1 MWIVEGGMDDDEDTE
16 DDDDDNADE
25 DNDEDNNINNEDD
38 NKIIEENIHDYKPW
52 FKCDVAPRFIC
63 DLIGYFC
70 LFTKL
75 LLSLS
80 QCNLQLGTLL
90 HNCTFSSPLS
100 TNLVTLANLD
110 CCTLSTN
117 VVLVD
122 SIIKWPMT
130 QSHIEYGMQ
139 KAYDEDD
146 KDEITNEKPKI
157 NKKNEQ
163 SQQEPQSP
171 ITVSNHPES
180 N

>member
-1 MWIVEGGMDDDEDTE
+1 MNFKWSQKMWIVEGGMDDDEDTE

-38 NKIIEENIHDYKPW
+38 NKIIEENIHDYKP
-52 FKCDVAPRFIC
+52 FAF
-63 DLIGYFC
+63 
-70 LFTKL
+70 
-75 LLSLS
+75 
-80 QCNLQLGTLL
+80 
-90 HNCTFSSPLS
+90 
-100 TNLVTLANLD
+100 
-110 CCTLSTN
+110 
-117 VVLVD
+117 
-122 SIIKWPMT
+122 
-130 QSHIEYGMQ
+130 EYGMQ

>member
-1 MWIVEGGMDDDEDTE
+1 MNFKWSQKMWIVEGGMDDDEDTD
-16 DDDDDNADE
+16 DDDDDN
-25 DNDEDNNINNEDD
+25 DNVVDDGHINEDIND
-38 NKIIEENIHDYKPW
+38 SKPRLTN
-52 FKCDVAPRFIC
+52 DVATRFIC

-75 LLSLS
+75 LISLS

-110 CCTLSTN
+110 CHTLSTN

-139 KAYDEDD
+139 KTYDED
-146 KDEITNEKPKI
+146 EIEDEKPKI
-157 NKKNEQ
+157 NKTTMNKANKN
-163 SQQEPQSP
+163 PNRP
-171 ITVSNHPES
+171 
-180 N
+180 